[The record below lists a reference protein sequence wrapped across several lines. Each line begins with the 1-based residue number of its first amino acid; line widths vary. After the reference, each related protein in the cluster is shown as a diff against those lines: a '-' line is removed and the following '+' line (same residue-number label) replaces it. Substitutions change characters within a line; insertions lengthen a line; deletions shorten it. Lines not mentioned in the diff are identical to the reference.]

1 MSSPRRETGDGLATD
16 RVREPQH
23 FDDDASDAAG
33 SSDAGETNGAAP
45 RRRHFDEDG
54 DEDDEEED
62 DDDEEDDE
70 EEDEEDEDGGSGA
83 GPGSRP
89 GQQRKRR
96 KRRAGNRFLDVEA
109 EVDEDEEDFEEE
121 DEELAREDG
130 FIEQEAVDEGDD
142 ARRRYA
148 ADNQR
153 LDRLRREQ
161 EDKSAE
167 QLAEELNE
175 RYRRTA
181 RYAAQ
186 SDFAEVPQRLLMPS
200 VDDPKLW
207 CVKCKIGRERDI
219 VMTLMRKQD
228 AMGGGLRFISAF
240 CRDSLPGRMYV
251 ESRSAADVLYAVL
264 DIVGCYARGESQ
276 LQMVPIGEMAD
287 LLKITKLQPTVKI
300 GGWVR
305 LKRGKYAGDLAQVI
319 DQAENGEDVGIKFV
333 PRIDMNPRDTGDTF
347 IDKNGKKRKKNAMR
361 GFADRGPR
369 PQQRFFNPDE
379 VRKVYAGSDR
389 PVKRGD
395 REWVFQK
402 DTFRDGYCERDVR
415 IDHLLLDD
423 VKPSLDEVT
432 KFTGATVA
440 GKEGVD
446 AATAAA
452 AASGDASVP
461 VDLEML
467 ANAAKETS
475 TTTLERDDA
484 VEVFEGD
491 LTGVQ
496 GSVQKISGNI
506 ITILFDDKDM
516 LGQTAEVPARSV
528 RKRFKPGDHVKVTTG
543 KHQDET
549 GLVVKTEDSFTTF
562 LSDLT
567 LSEVTVFS
575 KDLRQATEV
584 GSGVNDIA
592 GYELHN
598 LVQLD
603 AQTAGVIF
611 KIERESFRVLDQ
623 LGNVLTVRPHQISM
637 KRDTGRA
644 VALDNEGSEFR
655 AGDKMKE
662 VEGEHR
668 EGQVLHIYQSVLVFM
683 HNRDVADNG
692 GVFISRARQL
702 IPVAPKSTAFG
713 NAGAGMKGADLSKQ
727 NPQLTAGLA
736 NAAQL
741 GGGGGAASSMK
752 RMGRDPLQGK
762 AVSIIKGPYKTYRG
776 IIKDTNGPVARV
788 ELHTMAKILTID
800 LKFLVEK
807 DPMTGKSRPLMGN
820 GPSAGAGSMGPP
832 GNMTG
837 NPYAQPPRAGANPYS
852 TPYGGMGGATPY
864 GNSTPAYGAYGAG
877 NKTPAYGGAGSGA
890 KTPAYPSF
898 DGSKTPAYGGFGGGK
913 TPNPYASMDGGKT
926 PAYGGYGGGG
936 KTPNPYASMD
946 GSKTPY
952 AGDAGG
958 AYGGATPAWRSDAAA
973 SNGVDSR
980 RRFGD
985 NPYASAG
992 TPYGAAPTPGAYGAP
1007 TPGAY
1012 GSAPTPAVGG
1022 YGSAQTPGAI
1032 AGGGWGAPTPGGPA
1046 LSAPTP
1052 GGPLSGPTPG
1062 AHGAPTPWG
1071 SAPSAPHYDGGLEG
1085 VDRPLAETLVRI
1097 EKDAREGQSYQGGR
1111 FDRSMGAV
1119 TATGPN
1125 GETATVQLD
1134 GGELLRDVPAKFI
1147 SPQRPDRTGELCLV
1161 TMGPMRG
1168 RSAKVA
1174 SVDANEFM
1182 VTLDDK
1188 SMHVLPPGALAK
1200 KA

>member
-1 MSSPRRETGDGLATD
+1 MPGRGYPSTPLAD
-16 RVREPQH
+16 SDD
-23 FDDDASDAAG
+23 FDVPPTA
-33 SSDAGETNGAAP
+33 
-45 RRRHFDEDG
+45 
-54 DEDDEEED
+54 
-62 DDDEEDDE
+62 
-70 EEDEEDEDGGSGA
+70 
-83 GPGSRP
+83 
-89 GQQRKRR
+89 
-96 KRRAGNRFLDVEA
+96 
-109 EVDEDEEDFEEE
+109 
-121 DEELAREDG
+121 DG
-130 FIEQEAVDEGDD
+130 FIEQEALDEGDET
-142 ARRRYA
+142 RRRYA
-148 ADNQR
+148 VDNQR

-175 RYRRTA
+175 RYRRTT

-186 SDFAEVPQRLLMPS
+186 SDYAEVPQRLLMPS

-219 VMTLMRKQD
+219 VMTLLRKQD
-228 AMGGGLRFISAF
+228 VMGGALRFISAF
-240 CRDSLPGRMYV
+240 CRDSLPGRLYV
-251 ESRSAADVLYAVL
+251 ESKSAADVLYAVQ
-264 DIVGCYARGESQ
+264 DVVGCYARGESQ

-305 LKRGKYAGDLAQVI
+305 VKRGKYAGDLAQVI

-333 PRIDMNPRDTGDTF
+333 PRIDMNPRDTNDTF
-347 IDKNGKKRKKNAMR
+347 IDKNGRKRKKNAMR
-361 GFADRGPR
+361 GFADRGSR

-415 IDHLLLDD
+415 IDHLLLKD
-423 VKPSLDEVT
+423 VKPSLDEIT
-432 KFTGATVA
+432 KFTGASI
-440 GKEGVD
+440 KEGGD

-452 AASGDASVP
+452 ATANGEATAP

-496 GSVQKISGNI
+496 GTVQKISGNI
-506 ITILFDDKDM
+506 ITILFDDKKM
-516 LGQTAEVPARSV
+516 LDQTAEVPARSV

-549 GLVVKTEDSFTTF
+549 GLVVKTEDNFTTF

-575 KDLRQATEV
+575 RDLRQATEV

-611 KIERESFRVLDQ
+611 KIERESFKVLDQ
-623 LGNVLTVRPHQISM
+623 LGNVLNVRPHQISM

-668 EGQVLHIYQSVLVFM
+668 EGQVLHIYQSVMVFM

-713 NAGAGMKGADLSKQ
+713 NAGAGMKSADLSKQ

-736 NAAQL
+736 NAAQV
-741 GGGGGAASSMK
+741 GGGGGAASSMR
-752 RMGRDPLQGK
+752 RMGRDPLQGR

-776 IIKDTNGPVARV
+776 IIKDTNGPIARV
-788 ELHTMAKILTID
+788 ELHTMAKILTIE

-807 DPMTGKSRPLMGN
+807 DPMTGKSRPLLGN
-820 GPSAGAGSMGPP
+820 GPVGGAGSMGPP
-832 GNMTG
+832 GGIGGG
-837 NPYAQPPRAGANPYS
+837 NPYAQTPRAGSNPYT
-852 TPYGGMGGATPY
+852 TPNMGMGGATPY
-864 GNSTPAYGAYGAG
+864 GNTTPGYGAYGAG
-877 NKTPAYGGAGSGA
+877 SKTPAYGGAGSGG
-890 KTPAYPSF
+890 KTPAYLGF
-898 DGSKTPAYGGFGGGK
+898 EGSKTPAYGSFGGGK
-913 TPNPYASMDGGKT
+913 TPNPYASIDGSKT
-926 PAYGGYGGGG
+926 PSYGAYGSG

-952 AGDAGG
+952 AGDSG
-958 AYGGATPAWRSDAAA
+958 AAFGGATPGWRPDASSS
-973 SNGVDSR
+973 SNGSDPR
-980 RRFGD
+980 RRYGD
-985 NPYASAG
+985 NPYASSS
-992 TPYGAAPTPGAYGAP
+992 TPYGAAPTPGAAYGAS
-1007 TPGAY
+1007 TP
-1012 GSAPTPAVGG
+1012 GG
-1022 YGSAQTPGAI
+1022 YGIAPTSANGGYSAAATSGTTPGS
-1032 AGGGWGAPTPGGPA
+1032 WGAPPGVGA
-1046 LSAPTP
+1046 FLSAPTP
-1052 GGPLSGPTPG
+1052 GVPLSGPTPS
-1062 AHGAPTPWG
+1062 AYAAPIPWG
-1071 SAPSAPHYDGGLEG
+1071 GPAASAAAHYGGSMEG
-1085 VDRPLAETLVRI
+1085 VDKPLAETLVRI
-1097 EKDAREGQSYQGGR
+1097 VKDSGSGLSYQGGQY
-1111 FDRSMGAV
+1111 DGTTGAV
-1119 TATGPN
+1119 IYTSPD
-1125 GETATVQLD
+1125 GESASVQLD
-1134 GGELLRDVPAKFI
+1134 GGELLRDVPARFI
-1147 SPQRPDRTGELCLV
+1147 NPQRPDRTGELCLV
-1161 TMGPMRG
+1161 TMGSQRG

>member
-1 MSSPRRETGDGLATD
+1 MPALS
-16 RVREPQH
+16 
-23 FDDDASDAAG
+23 
-33 SSDAGETNGAAP
+33 
-45 RRRHFDEDG
+45 
-54 DEDDEEED
+54 
-62 DDDEEDDE
+62 
-70 EEDEEDEDGGSGA
+70 
-83 GPGSRP
+83 
-89 GQQRKRR
+89 
-96 KRRAGNRFLDVEA
+96 
-109 EVDEDEEDFEEE
+109 
-121 DEELAREDG
+121 DG
-130 FIEQEAVDEGDD
+130 FIEQEALDEGDD

-186 SDFAEVPQRLLMPS
+186 SDYAEVPQRLLMPS

-228 AMGGGLRFISAF
+228 AMGGALRFISAF

-251 ESRSAADVLYAVL
+251 ESRSAADVLEAVI

-305 LKRGKYAGDLAQVI
+305 LKRGKYTGDLAQVI

-333 PRIDMNPRDTGDTF
+333 PRIDMNPRETGDTF
-347 IDKNGKKRKKNAMR
+347 IDKNGRKRKKTVR

-379 VRKVYAGSDR
+379 VRKVYSGGDR
-389 PVKRGD
+389 PVKRGEK
-395 REWVFQK
+395 EWVFQK

-415 IDHLLLDD
+415 IDHLVLED
-423 VKPSLDEVT
+423 VKPSLDEIT
-432 KFTGATVA
+432 KFSGASVSSGQA
-440 GKEGVD
+440 GE
-446 AATAAA
+446 AAA
-452 AASGDASVP
+452 AAAAGQATNA

-496 GSVQKISGNI
+496 GIVQKISGNI
-506 ITILFDDKDM
+506 ITILFDDKEM

-623 LGNVLTVRPHQISM
+623 LGNVLSVRPHQISM
-637 KRDTGRA
+637 KRDTMRA
-644 VALDNEGSEFR
+644 VALDNEGAEFR

-683 HNRDVADNG
+683 HNRDVSDNG

-702 IPVAPKSTAFG
+702 VPVAPKSAAFG
-713 NAGAGMKGADLSKQ
+713 NSGGMKGADLSKQ

-736 NAAQL
+736 NAAQV
-741 GGGGGAASSMK
+741 GGGGGAASSMR

-776 IIKDTNGPVARV
+776 IIKDTNGPMARV

-807 DPMTGKSRPLMGN
+807 DPMTGKSRPLLGQ
-820 GPSAGAGSMGPP
+820 GPAGSAGGAPGSMGPP
-832 GNMTG
+832 RSMGT
-837 NPYAQPPRAGANPYS
+837 NPYSQAPRAGANPYA

-864 GNSTPAYGAYGAG
+864 GNATPAYGAYGSG
-877 NKTPAYGGAGSGA
+877 SKTPAYGGAGAGG
-890 KTPAYPSF
+890 KTPAHPGY
-898 DGSKTPAYGGFGGGK
+898 DGSKTPAYSGFAGGK
-913 TPNPYASMDGGKT
+913 TPNPYASMDGSKT
-926 PAYGGYGGGG
+926 PAYNGFGGG

-952 AGDAGG
+952 GGDMHGG
-958 AYGGATPAWRSDAAA
+958 YGGATPGWRPDNG
-973 SNGVDSR
+973 SNGADSR
-980 RRFGD
+980 RSYGD
-985 NPYASAG
+985 NPYASAN

-1012 GSAPTPAVGG
+1012 GSAPTPAVGA
-1022 YGSAQTPGAI
+1022 YGAPTPGATP
-1032 AGGGWGAPTPGGPA
+1032 GMWGAPTPGGAA

-1062 AHGAPTPWG
+1062 GAPTPWAG
-1071 SAPSAPHYDGGLEG
+1071 AHPSAAHQPSG
-1085 VDRPLAETLVRI
+1085 VQGTDKPLAETLVRI
-1097 EKDAREGQSYQGGR
+1097 AKDMSGASYQGGR
-1111 FDRSMGAV
+1111 FDRSTGAV
-1119 TATGPN
+1119 TGTTPD
-1125 GETATVQLD
+1125 GEQADVQLD

-1161 TMGPMRG
+1161 TLGPLRG
-1168 RSAKVA
+1168 RSARVA

-1182 VTLDDK
+1182 VTLEDK